1 MELGQ
6 RIKHYRQKLHLSQ
19 DQLAESV
26 FVTRQTISNWENEK
40 NYPDIHSIIRLSH
53 IFEVTIDSLIQGDLE
68 KMEKEI
74 LYEDQLKMDRLSK
87 QLLFLLILETVSVF
101 PLFYY
106 LEWIGVGIFLLIFVI
121 SLRMAY
127 QIEKI
132 KKDYDIQTYRE
143 IIAFS
148 KGEHLDKLQKEREKA
163 IRPYQKALIVATA
176 ALIAALICLT
186 VIALMKLLG
195 LF

>member
-6 RIKHYRQKLHLSQ
+6 RIKYYRQKLHLSQ

-87 QLLFLLILETVSVF
+87 QLLFLLILATISVF

-132 KKDYDIQTYRE
+132 KKDYDTQTYRE

-163 IRPYQKALIVATA
+163 IYPYQKALIVATA